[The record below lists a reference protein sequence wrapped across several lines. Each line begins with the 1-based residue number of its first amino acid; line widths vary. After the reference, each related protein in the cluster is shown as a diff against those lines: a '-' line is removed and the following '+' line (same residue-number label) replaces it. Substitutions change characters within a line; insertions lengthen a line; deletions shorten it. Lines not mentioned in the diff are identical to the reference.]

1 MSTKNTKKQALKNT
15 HSYNIA
21 DLQKVPIVQLIE
33 ILDKYQT
40 TSDQPQLLLERILNP
55 LLERCRTIQSLGLGY
70 LNLSRAMETLS
81 GGEIQRLRLAKQ
93 LGNKLTGIIYV
104 LDEPTIGLDD
114 NEIQKVIR
122 AIGTLKD
129 MGNTIVV
136 VEHNEE
142 FIQASDWVVEIGPGA
157 GDFGGKVIFNGTYAD
172 FLKSD
177 CLTAQ
182 YMRGEKKVN
191 VTFNHKLKDH
201 YLTVRGA
208 SMHNLDIKKLDINLG
223 SFTVITGPSG
233 AGKTTLLHHTLFNF
247 LESRQKYV
255 QGFVRMHML
264 KKGINWSDIVSG
276 QVIRK
281 SEFESVEEQAM
292 TAFYKELQVDGI
304 VGRENVQN
312 VIYVDQSSIGK
323 TPRSCPATFI
333 GIFDNIRKIFAGSSE
348 AKMLGLKDGH
358 FSFNSDKGACTE
370 CEGYGQKKI
379 ELQFLPDTYVPCT
392 LCKGHRYK
400 SEILGIKRNGKSIAD
415 ILEMYIHEA
424 YDFFS
429 EIGFIQDELRL
440 MCDIGLGY
448 LRMGQ
453 PAQTLS
459 GGESQ
464 RLKLVRHLLKQYR
477 GHTIYFLDEP
487 TVGLHP
493 EDIQKLLLVLKQFL
507 DRGDTVLMIE
517 HDQSLLQFA
526 DHVVRLQD
534 GKIVK

>member
-55 LLERCRTIQSLGLGY
+55 LLERCRTIQSLWLWY

-304 VGRENVQN
+304 VWRENVQN

-370 CEGYGQKKI
+370 CEWYGQKKI

-392 LCKGHRYK
+392 LCKWHRYK

-459 GGESQ
+459 GWESQ

-477 GHTIYFLDEP
+477 WHTIYFLDEP